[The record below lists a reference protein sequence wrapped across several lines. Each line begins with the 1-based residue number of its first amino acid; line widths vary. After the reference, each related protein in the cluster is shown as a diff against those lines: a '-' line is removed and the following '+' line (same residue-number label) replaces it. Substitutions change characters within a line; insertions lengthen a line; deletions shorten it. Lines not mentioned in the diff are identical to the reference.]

1 MLRQH
6 QAFASSDAMTDQRF
20 DGNRQEIL
28 ELGLRGCA
36 VAAIASEGQILGTLM
51 VGQTTEP
58 RTFSQEQLGV
68 LETIATQLALGVR
81 NARLYGRARERANE
95 DSLTG
100 LFNHRYLHGRL
111 EQEIL
116 RSERTGQPLA
126 VSLFDLNNFKAFNDN
141 YGHQAG
147 DEVLRYIATILH
159 QSLRATDIAGRYG
172 GDEFLVI
179 LPQSDEHGAQLLLD
193 RVRRRIEEQAGSGFR
208 VHGGKLDSQSLEGR
222 RESTDESLESSQLA
236 QAVAEAAR

>member
-1 MLRQH
+1 M
-6 QAFASSDAMTDQRF
+6 
-20 DGNRQEIL
+20 L

-36 VAAIASEGQILGTLM
+36 VAAIASEGQILGTLI
-51 VGQTTEP
+51 VGQTSEP
-58 RTFSQEQLGV
+58 RTFSREQLGV

-116 RSERTGQPLA
+116 RSGRTSQPLA

-147 DEVLRYIATILH
+147 DEVLRYIATILN

-193 RVRRRIEEQAGSGFR
+193 RVRRRIEEQAGSGFLPVSIGISAGIAVWPR
-208 VHGGKLDSQSLEGR
+208 DGETKTDLIARADAAMYADKRAKGGPSAPSQQ
-222 RESTDESLESSQLA
+222 SSNP
-236 QAVAEAAR
+236 R